1 MNDLKDLQRFAK
13 KTEEVQTNKS
23 REVWC
28 YTRVS
33 TKDQESNYSLENQLN
48 AAKLFAKS
56 KGYNLVHYFGG
67 TYESGK
73 DDFTR
78 KEFGKMLDSVKKAK
92 QKPFAILVYKMNRF
106 SRSGGSSVSLAVEL
120 IEKLGVN
127 LIEITSDL
135 DTTTPKGQNELFKR
149 LLAAKEENLN
159 KLEHTIPGMKSFIR
173 AGNWLGTAPFGYD
186 HYGPRVKDFSK
197 REYKQRIVLNETG
210 KLLRQAWEWKMK
222 GEADYQIEKRLKTI
236 GVKINRKRLGEMW
249 KNLFYCGVI
258 DSSMLN
264 GEIVQG
270 NHEPMVS
277 PEVFKKV
284 NDTLNGIRPHEYE
297 THKNCP
303 DRPLNG
309 YLFCHVCKRP
319 LCGYEAK
326 KGLHYYKCQECKG
339 ISINAN
345 TPKKVSK
352 NTGVHQLFISLLES
366 YEMDPTH
373 IDAFKKQ
380 VLKVLDTNKET
391 AQRDVT
397 VFKRQLTEL
406 ENKKEALQER
416 YALEG
421 LDPDLYKKFMTKIE
435 GQIVD
440 LRQKYEEP
448 LKEIPNLDSN
458 LNKAIDFSQNVSKYW
473 LSGSLDIKRRIQRL
487 VFPEGLILD
496 TQNRRYL
503 TSKMNTLFSEKQA
516 FISVSEGHKKR
527 ILTKNS
533 ENPDYVAGTGFEPMT
548 FGL

>member
-222 GEADYQIEKRLKTI
+222 
-236 GVKINRKRLGEMW
+236 
-249 KNLFYCGVI
+249 
-258 DSSMLN
+258 
-264 GEIVQG
+264 
-270 NHEPMVS
+270 
-277 PEVFKKV
+277 
-284 NDTLNGIRPHEYE
+284 
-297 THKNCP
+297 
-303 DRPLNG
+303 
-309 YLFCHVCKRP
+309 
-319 LCGYEAK
+319 
-326 KGLHYYKCQECKG
+326 
-339 ISINAN
+339 
-345 TPKKVSK
+345 
-352 NTGVHQLFISLLES
+352 
-366 YEMDPTH
+366 
-373 IDAFKKQ
+373 
-380 VLKVLDTNKET
+380 
-391 AQRDVT
+391 
-397 VFKRQLTEL
+397 
-406 ENKKEALQER
+406 
-416 YALEG
+416 
-421 LDPDLYKKFMTKIE
+421 
-435 GQIVD
+435 
-440 LRQKYEEP
+440 
-448 LKEIPNLDSN
+448 
-458 LNKAIDFSQNVSKYW
+458 
-473 LSGSLDIKRRIQRL
+473 
-487 VFPEGLILD
+487 
-496 TQNRRYL
+496 
-503 TSKMNTLFSEKQA
+503 
-516 FISVSEGHKKR
+516 
-527 ILTKNS
+527 
-533 ENPDYVAGTGFEPMT
+533 
-548 FGL
+548 